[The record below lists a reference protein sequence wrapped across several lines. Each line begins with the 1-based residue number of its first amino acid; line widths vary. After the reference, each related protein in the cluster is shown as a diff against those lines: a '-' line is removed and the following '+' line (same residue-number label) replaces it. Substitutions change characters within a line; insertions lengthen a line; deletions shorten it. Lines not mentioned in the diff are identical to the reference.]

1 MVGVYAEGVKTDSLP
16 TSLSCSM
23 EETPTEL
30 MRAMAN
36 LAVQVDS
43 LRKMLDEIRD
53 QRDMYREELERYYHA
68 WSRDDLEEWA
78 DDNNVVITDEHWK
91 DWCNVWMDVYNLQY
105 EQEAMR
111 MAMDEWW
118 KSRQPSK

>member
-1 MVGVYAEGVKTDSLP
+1 
-16 TSLSCSM
+16 M
-23 EETPTEL
+23 ETTPTEL
-30 MRAMAN
+30 MRTVAN

-53 QRDMYREELERYYHA
+53 QRDTYRRELERQFHV

-78 DDNNVVITDEHWK
+78 DDNGVVITDAHWK
-91 DWCNVWMDVYNLQY
+91 DWCNVWMDLQHD
-105 EQEAMR
+105 QEAMR
-111 MAMDEWW
+111 MAMDDWW